1 VVLLKKNVIGCP
13 VFPRMLLS
21 SSTEE
26 SRSSLDEAVEEAG
39 YKRGV
44 DVIATVSNR

>member
-1 VVLLKKNVIGCP
+1 MFIGCP

-26 SRSSLDEAVEEAG
+26 SRSSLDEAVEEAD
-39 YKRGV
+39 KRGV
-44 DVIATVSNR
+44 DVIAGKRWFPVKSGV